1 MNFKFLLV
9 SSFILISVA
18 LPFVALAEET
28 PSAPTGTVTTGS
40 PLSDLETAI
49 KTGLTETVG
58 ETDLKGAKADVPV
71 IIGRVVNII
80 LTFSGIIVLVLFIYG
95 GWLIM
100 TSAGN
105 ADKIKRGRAVLLQ
118 TTIGIV
124 IILASYAITDYI
136 LTNLSTAI
144 AVP

>member
-28 PSAPTGTVTTGS
+28 PSAPTGTVTTESS
-40 PLSDLETAI
+40 PLETTI
-49 KTGLTETVG
+49 KSGLTKTVG
-58 ETDLKGAKADVPV
+58 ETDLEGAKADVPV